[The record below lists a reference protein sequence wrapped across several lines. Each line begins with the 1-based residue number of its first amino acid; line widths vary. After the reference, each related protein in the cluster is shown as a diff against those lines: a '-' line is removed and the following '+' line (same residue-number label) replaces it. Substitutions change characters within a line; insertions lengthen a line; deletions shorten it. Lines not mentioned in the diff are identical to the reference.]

1 MHCGKKWK
9 ITISDQLFFVIFN
22 KIIETEPQCFDQI
35 RLEWVHGIL
44 RFLLYGICVNIF
56 NMQIEWTVIRRI
68 TTQKI
73 FSDVVALYYIFI
85 VNSLF
90 VSFVFP
96 IQVMW

>member
-1 MHCGKKWK
+1 MSAW
-9 ITISDQLFFVIFN
+9 
-22 KIIETEPQCFDQI
+22 
-35 RLEWVHGIL
+35 
-44 RFLLYGICVNIF
+44 NIAF
-56 NMQIEWTVIRRI
+56 PIVWNLCQHLQYELVQIEWTVICCI

-96 IQVMW
+96 IQVM

>member
-1 MHCGKKWK
+1 MSAWNIAFLIVWNLC
-9 ITISDQLFFVIFN
+9 
-22 KIIETEPQCFDQI
+22 E
-35 RLEWVHGIL
+35 RLQYELV
-44 RFLLYGICVNIF
+44 
-56 NMQIEWTVIRRI
+56 QIEWTVICRI

-96 IQVMW
+96 IQDM

>member
-1 MHCGKKWK
+1 MSAWNIAFLIVWNLC
-9 ITISDQLFFVIFN
+9 
-22 KIIETEPQCFDQI
+22 E
-35 RLEWVHGIL
+35 RLQYELV
-44 RFLLYGICVNIF
+44 
-56 NMQIEWTVIRRI
+56 QIEWTVICRI

-96 IQVMW
+96 IQVM

>member
-1 MHCGKKWK
+1 MSAW
-9 ITISDQLFFVIFN
+9 
-22 KIIETEPQCFDQI
+22 
-35 RLEWVHGIL
+35 
-44 RFLLYGICVNIF
+44 NIAF
-56 NMQIEWTVIRRI
+56 PIVWNFCEHLQYELVQIEWTVICRI

-96 IQVMW
+96 IQVM

>member
-1 MHCGKKWK
+1 MSAW
-9 ITISDQLFFVIFN
+9 
-22 KIIETEPQCFDQI
+22 
-35 RLEWVHGIL
+35 
-44 RFLLYGICVNIF
+44 NIVF
-56 NMQIEWTVIRRI
+56 PIVWNLCEHLQYELVQIEWTVICRI

-96 IQVMW
+96 IQVM

>member
-1 MHCGKKWK
+1 MSAW
-9 ITISDQLFFVIFN
+9 
-22 KIIETEPQCFDQI
+22 
-35 RLEWVHGIL
+35 
-44 RFLLYGICVNIF
+44 NIAF
-56 NMQIEWTVIRRI
+56 PIVWNLCEHLQYELVQIEWTVICRI

-96 IQVMW
+96 IQVM

>member
-1 MHCGKKWK
+1 MSAW
-9 ITISDQLFFVIFN
+9 
-22 KIIETEPQCFDQI
+22 
-35 RLEWVHGIL
+35 
-44 RFLLYGICVNIF
+44 NIAF
-56 NMQIEWTVIRRI
+56 PIVWNLCKHLQYELVQIEWTVICRI

-96 IQVMW
+96 IQVM

>member
-1 MHCGKKWK
+1 
-9 ITISDQLFFVIFN
+9 
-22 KIIETEPQCFDQI
+22 
-35 RLEWVHGIL
+35 
-44 RFLLYGICVNIF
+44 
-56 NMQIEWTVIRRI
+56 MQIEWTVIRRI

-96 IQVMW
+96 IQVM

>member
-1 MHCGKKWK
+1 MSAW
-9 ITISDQLFFVIFN
+9 
-22 KIIETEPQCFDQI
+22 
-35 RLEWVHGIL
+35 
-44 RFLLYGICVNIF
+44 NIAF
-56 NMQIEWTVIRRI
+56 PIVWNFCEHLQYELVQIEWTVICRV

-96 IQVMW
+96 IQVM